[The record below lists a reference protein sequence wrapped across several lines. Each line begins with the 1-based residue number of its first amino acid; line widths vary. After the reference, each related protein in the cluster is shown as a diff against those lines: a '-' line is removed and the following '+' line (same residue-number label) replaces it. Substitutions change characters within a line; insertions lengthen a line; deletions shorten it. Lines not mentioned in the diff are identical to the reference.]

1 MYNLVAYGTLGE
13 MTTIRELRL
22 KKLWSQAK
30 LAKLSGV
37 SRTTIVA
44 IENNQ
49 HTPQPLTIHK
59 LAKALDVNPTDIDDH
74 DRTK

>member
-1 MYNLVAYGTLGE
+1 MA
-13 MTTIRELRL
+13 TIKELRL
-22 KKLWSQAK
+22 RKLWSQAK
-30 LAKLSGV
+30 LAMMSGV

-59 LAKALDVNPTDIDDH
+59 LAKALEVEPNQIDQIEH
-74 DRTK
+74 NS

>member
-1 MYNLVAYGTLGE
+1 VGKIATL
-13 MTTIRELRL
+13 RELRL
-22 KKLWSQAK
+22 NRLFSQAK

-59 LAKALDVNPTDIDDH
+59 LAKALDVDPTDIDDH
-74 DRTK
+74 DRTKRSSK

>member
-59 LAKALDVNPTDIDDH
+59 LAKALHVNPTDIDDH

>member
-1 MYNLVAYGTLGE
+1 MA
-13 MTTIRELRL
+13 TIKELRL

-30 LAKLSGV
+30 LAKVSGV

-44 IENNQ
+44 IENNH

-59 LAKALDVNPTDIDDH
+59 LAKALEVEPNQIANNL
-74 DRTK
+74 